1 MNAAW
6 TLIRAALAAPEQ
18 LRQGDDAVTA
28 RLIGVGALCAAA
40 FGAVVGSLHPGIQPL
55 YSAVKMPLVLILPMV
70 VTLPTLHRLMAA
82 TDAPMAWSQLTREA
96 AIAIARI
103 GLLLVITLPLVWFV
117 WVTRPGHAIAIQL
130 LAALMATAFYVGV
143 RPIFLLTASALAP
156 LRFAGVALIAITLG
170 QTAWMLRPFVGAPY
184 APVVFLEDGTGF
196 FLQGV
201 LDPMYR
207 HCTCCDSEGITCT
220 I

>member
-1 MNAAW
+1 
-6 TLIRAALAAPEQ
+6 
-18 LRQGDDAVTA
+18 
-28 RLIGVGALCAAA
+28 
-40 FGAVVGSLHPGIQPL
+40 
-55 YSAVKMPLVLILPMV
+55 
-70 VTLPTLHRLMAA
+70 
-82 TDAPMAWSQLTREA
+82 
-96 AIAIARI
+96 
-103 GLLLVITLPLVWFV
+103 V